1 MKKKIVAV
9 ILCMACLMSA
19 CKKEEKK
26 RRNRVDFEIP
36 SFQDQ
41 LDNDGKISASEIAD
55 QAQIMGE
62 LVHTNERGN
71 LSINE
76 ITKIC
81 DDFDERSWN
90 PYIIGSTIYFTFE
103 YQAGNETE
111 LSMVLLPAKDDF
123 VWDKD
128 DILTVTKTKME
139 KTEGY
144 IGVEVGMDIPDN
156 LKLGNYVVAFMEEDR
171 VEGVTVLNF
180 VDKEHSEPMTAKKPV
195 IYLYP
200 EQEMEVRVELQ
211 LSGELG
217 CTYPSYGNGWTVL
230 AHPDGSLTNLSD
242 GRNYDYLFWE
252 GRLDMEPCDFSS
264 AACVKGE
271 DTAAFLEKYL
281 EEAGLN
287 ASEIDDF
294 ISYWLPQMENH
305 EYNLITFSTS
315 SYEDAAKLNI
325 YPKPDSE
332 LRIFMTFK
340 EISEPVDSCMTSP
353 KPFSREGFTV
363 VEWGGCEV
371 K

>member
-9 ILCMACLMSA
+9 ILCMASLMSA
-19 CKKEEKK
+19 CKKEEKT
-26 RRNRVDFEIP
+26 RRNHTDFQIP
-36 SFQDQ
+36 NFQNQ
-41 LDNDGKISASEIAD
+41 NQEVGRIAAPELSD
-55 QAQIMGE
+55 EVAAMGE
-62 LVHTNERGN
+62 LMHTDDRGN
-71 LSINE
+71 LSLKE
-76 ITKIC
+76 ITRIC

-90 PYIIGSTIYFTFE
+90 PYIIGSTIYFTFD
-103 YQAGNETE
+103 YQAGEETE
-111 LSMVLLPAKDDF
+111 LAMVLLPANDDY
-123 VWDKD
+123 VWDED
-128 DILTVTKTKME
+128 DICSVTKIRME
-139 KTEGY
+139 KTEGF

-156 LKLGNYVVAFMEEDR
+156 IKSGNYAVVFMEEGR

-180 VDKEHSEPMTAKKPV
+180 VDKEHSEPMAAKKPV

-200 EQEMEVRVELQ
+200 EEEMEVRVELQ

-217 CTYPSYGNGWTVL
+217 CTYPSYGSGWTVL
-230 AHPDGSLTNLSD
+230 AHPDGRLTNLSD

-252 GRLDMEPCDFSS
+252 GKLDMKACDFSN

-281 EEAGLN
+281 DEAGLN

-294 ISYWLPQMENH
+294 ISYWLPQMEDH
-305 EYNLITFSTS
+305 EYNLISFSTD
-315 SYEDAAKLNI
+315 SYEEAAQLNV

-340 EISEPVDSCMTSP
+340 EISEAVDCAMTSP

-363 VEWGGCEV
+363 VEWGGCEI